1 MEVGYLDLMLHSLS
15 QLIYREKCI
24 QLVQK
29 NQTFEVRELAA
40 FFKVKISRIM
50 FDSFTLKILL
60 TVSHMIPIILAQ
72 NIWYLDPES
81 PN

>member
-1 MEVGYLDLMLHSLS
+1 MEVCYLDLMLHSLS
-15 QLIYREKCI
+15 QLIYKEMCI

-29 NQTFEVRELAA
+29 NQTFEVRELTA
-40 FFKVKISRIM
+40 FLKVKISCIM
-50 FDSFTLKILL
+50 FHFFTLKILL
-60 TVSHMIPIILAQ
+60 TVYHMIPIILAQ